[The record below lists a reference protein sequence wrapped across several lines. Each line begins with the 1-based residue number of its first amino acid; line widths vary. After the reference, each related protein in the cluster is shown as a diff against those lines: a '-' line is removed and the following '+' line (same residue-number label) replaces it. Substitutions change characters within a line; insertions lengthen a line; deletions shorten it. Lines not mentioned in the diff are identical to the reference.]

1 MVYHGGTT
9 AVQSHGHDRWGHGRW
24 DHGRWVMVGGLGRE
38 VF

>member
-9 AVQSHGHDRWGHGRW
+9 AVQPHGHDRWGHGRW
-24 DHGRWVMVGGLGRE
+24 AMVGGLGRE